1 MAWRKF
7 SIPLACGLGP
17 LIILAMV
24 LRNWHGWTAAPYW
37 LDDMAAGLFMLG
49 AAIFAYS
56 DQTSI
61 KGRLVSGAFGVSI
74 AVLWAG
80 MFEAAVGLHT
90 RPEEWSAFPAVAQTL
105 TLLAFLVSLFGFA
118 ASLPSKRP
126 PMVGTR
132 PEKPKARR

>member
-1 MAWRKF
+1 MVWRKF
-7 SIPLACGLGP
+7 SIPVACGLGP
-17 LIILAMV
+17 LIILAML

-37 LDDMAAGLFMLG
+37 LDDLAAGLFVLG

-74 AVLWAG
+74 AVLWGA
-80 MFEAAVGLHT
+80 MFEGAAGLHT
-90 RPEEWSAFPAVAQTL
+90 RPEEWSAFPAVAQTITVL
-105 TLLAFLVSLFGFA
+105 GFLVSLFGFGV
-118 ASLPSKRP
+118 SLPSKRP
-126 PMVGTR
+126 PMLGTR